1 MEATC
6 LRSSSLL
13 PLPFLPAGK
22 SQCTR
27 TGLLH
32 RRTMPRRSSS
42 ASTGTTGLVV
52 VAAARD
58 NREGPSRS
66 VVDESLIVLR
76 KRIHEMK
83 MVERNYE
90 PPQEWMHW
98 EKQCYASY
106 DDHVCNMVGCLQSC
120 LMNTRPSVALSALLL
135 FAVSVPAST
144 AMILLRFMEVANGVL
159 STVHHFA

>member
-6 LRSSSLL
+6 LCSSSLL

-22 SQCTR
+22 SQYTR

-32 RRTMPRRSSS
+32 RRTMPKRSSS
-42 ASTGTTGLVV
+42 ASAGTTGLVI

-58 NREGPSRS
+58 NREGPWRS

-83 MVERNYE
+83 MVERNFE

-106 DDHVCNMVGCLQSC
+106 DNHVCNMVGCLQSC
-120 LMNTRPSVALSALLL
+120 LMNSRPSVALSVLLL
-135 FAVSVPAST
+135 VAFSVPAST
-144 AMILLRFMEVANGVL
+144 AMILLRFIEVANGVL
-159 STVHHFA
+159 FTIHHFG

>member
-6 LRSSSLL
+6 LCSSSLL
-13 PLPFLPAGK
+13 PLPFLPVGK
-22 SQCTR
+22 SQYTR

-32 RRTMPRRSSS
+32 RRTMPKRSSS
-42 ASTGTTGLVV
+42 ASAGTTGLVI

-58 NREGPSRS
+58 NREGPWRS

-83 MVERNYE
+83 M
-90 PPQEWMHW
+90 

-106 DDHVCNMVGCLQSC
+106 DNHVCNMVGCLQSC
-120 LMNTRPSVALSALLL
+120 LMNTRPSVALSVLLL

-159 STVHHFA
+159 SIIHHFG